1 MRSFQVCCGVSGRFG
16 SYQPG
21 QLLVSEDS
29 EIPMHAIR
37 RASAGAIPLR
47 GDIGASLRGD
57 KSDGRSKC
65 SSTTSPLSAFFVA
78 VAVSDSVSTCVL
90 GLAMGAIVSGS
101 FRSGPVD
108 VVIGLLLFVCA
119 TFRSSCFVSKPV
131 PVDDTEEDEVGDDDC
146 ALKRLS
152 SDTS

>member
-78 VAVSDSVSTCVL
+78 VAAAIHLPAVLHATHCLPHVPAVTEQGEVPALRKVL
-90 GLAMGAIVSGS
+90 GERLELA
-101 FRSGPVD
+101 RY
-108 VVIGLLLFVCA
+108 
-119 TFRSSCFVSKPV
+119 
-131 PVDDTEEDEVGDDDC
+131 
-146 ALKRLS
+146 ALPHQV
-152 SDTS
+152 